1 MNNLQVFKNEKL
13 NLQMRVI
20 QNDDGSI
27 SVNAE
32 DTAIGF
38 GWTKIETKSGKKYT
52 SIRWDRMNGFIL
64 DMGFRPQVGEGD
76 YIPESLFYLLGMKA
90 NNKVAQEFQKWLA
103 IDVIPEIRK
112 TGSYQAPHM
121 SKELQSILMLDEKQQ
136 KFNDRLSKVE
146 NNMTIDYSQ
155 QEALRELG
163 NKKVTAILGGSDA
176 PAYKELGKKV
186 FASFWRDYK
195 RKLGVNS
202 YKNTLVKDY
211 EIGRQAII
219 NWQPTKEVAFMI
231 KGCNAQVRCDI

>member
-1 MNNLQVFKNEKL
+1 MKQILPLDYKSRRI
-13 NLQMRVI
+13 M
-20 QNDDGSI
+20 
-27 SVNAE
+27 
-32 DTAIGF
+32 T
-38 GWTKIETKSGKKYT
+38 TKILAEAYGTKEDNIQKNFSRNEDRFEEGKHYFKLEGQELKNFKDSLPTESLEPLKFAPVLYLWT
-52 SIRWDRMNGFIL
+52 ERGAARHAKIL
-64 DMGFRPQVGEGD
+64 DTDEAWNVYEELEDNYFNPKQSTLPVG
-76 YIPESLFYLLGMKA
+76 A
-90 NNKVAQEFQKWLA
+90 
-103 IDVIPEIRK
+103 
-112 TGSYQAPHM
+112 
-121 SKELQSILMLDEKQQ
+121 SKELQAIFMLDGKQQ
-136 KFNDRLSKVE
+136 QFESRLVKVE

-155 QEALRELG
+155 QESLRELG

-219 NWQPTKEVAFMI
+219 KWQPSKEISFMI

>member
-1 MNNLQVFKNEKL
+1 MKQILPLDYKSRRI
-13 NLQMRVI
+13 M
-20 QNDDGSI
+20 
-27 SVNAE
+27 
-32 DTAIGF
+32 T
-38 GWTKIETKSGKKYT
+38 TKILAEAYGTKEDNIQKNFSRNEDRFEEGKHYFKLEGQELKNFKDSLPTESLEPLKFAPVLYLWT
-52 SIRWDRMNGFIL
+52 ERGAARHAKIL
-64 DMGFRPQVGEGD
+64 DTDEAWNVYEELEDNYFNPKQSTLPVG
-76 YIPESLFYLLGMKA
+76 A
-90 NNKVAQEFQKWLA
+90 
-103 IDVIPEIRK
+103 
-112 TGSYQAPHM
+112 
-121 SKELQSILMLDEKQQ
+121 SKELQAIFMLDGKQQ
-136 KFNDRLSKVE
+136 QFESRLVKVE

-155 QEALRELG
+155 QESLRELG
-163 NKKVTAILGGSDA
+163 NKKVTAILGGTDA